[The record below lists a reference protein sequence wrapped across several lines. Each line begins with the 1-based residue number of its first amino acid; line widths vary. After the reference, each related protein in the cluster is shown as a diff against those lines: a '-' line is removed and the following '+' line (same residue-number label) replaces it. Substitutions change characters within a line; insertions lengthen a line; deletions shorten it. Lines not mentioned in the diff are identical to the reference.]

1 MHVKN
6 MQTRTAAS
14 GLLIVASLFSGVQAN
29 TADTRQSMGG
39 QRHCGAASP
48 LYLSLG
54 DAYFNVAETRI
65 EYRGSRE
72 VVAHNELLS
81 RLSNMRMAE
90 GSGVRVLC
98 TGSADRVRARL
109 RTVSLED
116 IESRQIRYAD
126 VDNEISITA
135 YEYDRPLRR
144 LVRETVT
151 IPTHPQ
157 DFIQLAEHALETSS
171 RHRQATRIGSYLKE
185 TRITAAMENST
196 ITIDQSVYVNGT
208 LAQWHIWTLSD

>member
-29 TADTRQSMGG
+29 TAYTRQSMGD
-39 QRHCGAASP
+39 QRQCGTASP

-54 DAYFNVAETRI
+54 DAYFNVADTRA
-65 EYRGSRE
+65 ENMGSRE
-72 VVAHNELLS
+72 AVAQNELLS
-81 RLSNMRMAE
+81 RLSKMRVTE
-90 GSGVRVLC
+90 GSGVRVVC
-98 TGSADRVRARL
+98 TGSADKVRARL

-116 IESRQIRYAD
+116 IESRQMKYAD
-126 VDNEISITA
+126 VENEISITA

-151 IPTHPQ
+151 IPTRPR
-157 DFIQLAEHALETSS
+157 DIIQLDENRLEISS
-171 RHRQATRIGSYLKE
+171 RHRQATRIGSYLEE
-185 TRITAAMENST
+185 TRITASMEHST

-208 LAQWHIWTLSD
+208 LAQWHIWTLFD